1 MGHND
6 LPARECVMF
15 SMPTRRGGLQYRFQA
30 GFSQQLC
37 AVTLLVKPGEELQ
50 TMIINQKFIKTV
62 LVESRESK
70 ELDAETALSNPADC
84 SEFYD

>member
-1 MGHND
+1 
-6 LPARECVMF
+6 
-15 SMPTRRGGLQYRFQA
+15 
-30 GFSQQLC
+30 
-37 AVTLLVKPGEELQ
+37 
-50 TMIINQKFIKTV
+50 MIINQKFIKTV